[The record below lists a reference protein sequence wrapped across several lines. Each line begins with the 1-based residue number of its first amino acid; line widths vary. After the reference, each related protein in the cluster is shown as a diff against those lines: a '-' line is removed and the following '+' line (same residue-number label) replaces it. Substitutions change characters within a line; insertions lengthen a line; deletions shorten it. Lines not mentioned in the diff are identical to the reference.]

1 MRLVNQVLVI
11 RDSYEVDEGTMG
23 FPDYV
28 TKKENFQNFVSNVTN
43 KANDL
48 VKSGNKI
55 LNITYPNEDTAII
68 VYKEAM

>member
-23 FPDYV
+23 FTDYV
-28 TKKENFQNFVSNVTN
+28 TKKEDFQNFVSNVTN

-48 VKSGNKI
+48 VKSGNKV
-55 LNITYPNEDTAII
+55 LNIAYHNEDTAII
-68 VYKEAM
+68 VYKEDM

>member
-23 FPDYV
+23 FHDYV

-48 VKSGNKI
+48 AKSGNKI
-55 LNITYPNEDTAII
+55 LNIAYPNEDTAII

>member
-23 FPDYV
+23 FTDYV
-28 TKKENFQNFVSNVTN
+28 TKKEDFQNFVSNVTN